1 METMKKRFFILTIFI
16 LFLAAACDDSILDT
30 TNPNQL
36 TVDQYYSNADQLT
49 AATNAVYGNFSGSNL
64 WGRMMAYFMRTRDD
78 EHASGGTQLEVHNAQ
93 LLTGSYDNTNFTVS
107 AVWKGL
113 YRTIHRANAVIEF
126 GSASENIDPTLKN
139 HRIAEAKFLRAW
151 SYYYLVVNWGKVPIY
166 TETVKTPDG
175 SQPLSEESAVY
186 ELLET
191 DLREI
196 QSILNVS
203 HSTEDLGRATKGA
216 AQLLLARV
224 LMHQGKYGDAR
235 TVLLDIYNNGPYSL
249 TDEYSDN
256 FREETEYNR
265 ESIFEFGFTGT
276 GFNWWE
282 DGNADGPS
290 DNQNVMF
297 QDVNP
302 VAWRNLIPSNKLLNA
317 FEHPN
322 NGDEKEDPR
331 LRQTVIFSGDSFGPP
346 NAPKVLTE
354 ELQNGFSSN
363 FHGQTI
369 KVGFFKYS
377 PMYKLDP
384 GGYYTSSINYRNMR
398 FAEVLIKLAECE
410 NELENFADAL
420 KYLNEIRNRASV
432 MMPNYPTANFPS
444 NSKVEIRRTIMQE
457 SLVEFAHENFRAL
470 ELARW
475 RRNGHFD
482 QTNPE
487 PIAYIANNPGRAFLF
502 LPEEEV
508 SRNTNI
514 D

>member
-1 METMKKRFFILTIFI
+1 MKKRFFISTILI
-16 LFLAAACDDSILDT
+16 LLIAAACDESTLDK

-36 TVDQYYSNADQLT
+36 TVDQYYTSAEQLT

-64 WGRMMAYFMRTRDD
+64 WGRMMGYFMRCRDD
-78 EHASGGTQLEVHNAQ
+78 EHASGGQQLEVHNAQ
-93 LLTGSYDNTNFTVS
+93 LLTGSYDNTNYTVN
-107 AVWKGL
+107 AVWRGL
-113 YRTIHRANAVIEF
+113 YRTIHRANTVIEF
-126 GSASENIDPTLKN
+126 GSEAEDIDPALKN

-151 SYYYLVVNWGKVPIY
+151 AYYYLVVNWGKIPVY
-166 TETVKTPDG
+166 TETVKSPTD
-175 SQPLSEESAVY
+175 SQPLSEESVVY
-186 ELLET
+186 TLLEK
-191 DLREI
+191 DLGDV
-196 QSILNVS
+196 QSVLKVS
-203 HSTEDLGRATKGA
+203 HSNEDLGRATKGA

-224 LMHQGKYGDAR
+224 LMHQGKYGEAR
-235 TVLLDIYNNGPYSL
+235 TVLLDIYTNGPYSL
-249 TDEYSDN
+249 SDEYSDN
-256 FREETEYNR
+256 FREETEYNE

-282 DGNADGPS
+282 DGNAGGPH

-297 QDVNP
+297 QDVSP

-317 FEHPN
+317 FEHPE

-331 LRQTVIFSGDSFGPP
+331 LRQTVIFAGDSFGPP
-346 NAPKVLTE
+346 SDPIVLTADA
-354 ELQNGFSSN
+354 QNGYSSN
-363 FHGQTI
+363 FHGETI
-369 KVGFFKYS
+369 KVSWFKYS

-398 FAEVLIKLAECE
+398 YAEVLIKLAECE
-410 NELENFADAL
+410 NELDNIPGAL
-420 KYLNEIRNRASV
+420 SYLNEIRNRPSV
-432 MMPNYPTANFPS
+432 MMPNYPTTRFPS
-444 NSKVEIRRTIMQE
+444 NNKVEMRRTIMHE
-457 SLVEFAHENFRAL
+457 SLVEFAHENFRSL

-475 RRNGHFD
+475 RKNGHFD

-487 PIAYIANNPGRAFLF
+487 PIAYIANNPNRAFLF